1 MRGSDFAELKAFAAV
16 VERASFAR
24 VADYLGCSPSAPS
37 QTIRQLETRL
47 GVRLLNR
54 TTRSVAP
61 TSAGARLYERIVPVI
76 QELDA
81 AVAEAVEA
89 TGRTAGTLR
98 INTLS
103 MAADKLI
110 APRLGRFH
118 RAYPQV
124 VLDIVIDDGLSD
136 IVAGRF
142 DAGIRVGERLE
153 KDMIAVRLTRD
164 VEMTAVASPDY
175 LAHHG
180 EPKTPADLHSHVC
193 INWRFPGSGAIYRW
207 EFEKKGKKLEIAV
220 EGALISNHQEIVV
233 EGALQG
239 LGILYAYDDERI
251 DDLIA
256 RGQLKRV
263 LAEWSLTLPGL
274 FLYYSNRRL
283 PTPALRAFIDCLL
296 DRDATEL
303 SGSQGLRRPTLS
315 NVNGRRRLR
324 QPLSTY

>member
-1 MRGSDFAELKAFAAV
+1 MTYNVTRLLRKQSIMRGSDFAELKAFAAV
-16 VERASFAR
+16 VERESFAR
-24 VADYLGCSPSAPS
+24 AADHLGFSPSALS

-153 KDMIAVRLTRD
+153 KDMIAVRLTPD

-175 LAHHG
+175 LAYHG
-180 EPKTPADLHSHVC
+180 EPKTPADLHGHVC
-193 INWRFPGSGAIYRW
+193 INWRFPGSGVIYQW
-207 EFEKKGKKLEIAV
+207 GFEKKGKKLEISV

-239 LGILYAYDDERI
+239 LGILYAYYDERI
-251 DDLIA
+251 DDFIA

-283 PTPALRAFIDCLL
+283 PRPALRAFINCLL
-296 DRDATEL
+296 DRDAA
-303 SGSQGLRRPTLS
+303 
-315 NVNGRRRLR
+315 
-324 QPLSTY
+324 

>member
-1 MRGSDFAELKAFAAV
+1 MTYNVTGLLRKQSIMRGSDFAELKAFAAV

-24 VADYLGCSPSAPS
+24 AADHLGFSPSALS
-37 QTIRQLETRL
+37 QTIRQLETHL

-81 AVAEAVEA
+81 AVAEAVGA

-153 KDMIAVRLTRD
+153 KDMIAVRLTPD
-164 VEMTAVASPDY
+164 VGMLAVASPDY
-175 LAHHG
+175 LARRG
-180 EPKTPADLHSHVC
+180 VPQTPADLPRHAC
-193 INWRFPGSGAIYRW
+193 INWRFPGSGQIYRW
-207 EFEKKGKKLEIAV
+207 QLGRRGKKVEIAV
-220 EGALISNHQEIVV
+220 EGPLISNHQDVVV
-233 EGALQG
+233 EAALQG
-239 LGILYAYDDERI
+239 LGILYAYDDDRVDEA
-251 DDLIA
+251 LA
-256 RGQLKRV
+256 RRRLKRV
-263 LAEWSLTLPGL
+263 LADWSLMSPGL
-274 FLYYSNRRL
+274 YLYYSNRRH
-283 PTPALRAFIDCLL
+283 PQPALRAFIDCLL
-296 DRDATEL
+296 DRDGDT
-303 SGSQGLRRPTLS
+303 SKRRTSLP
-315 NVNGRRRLR
+315 VR
-324 QPLSTY
+324 

>member
-24 VADYLGCSPSAPS
+24 VADYLGCSPSALS

-61 TSAGARLYERIVPVI
+61 TSAGARLYERVVPVI

-81 AVAEAVEA
+81 AVAEAIEA

-153 KDMIAVRLTRD
+153 KDMIAVRLTPD

-180 EPKTPADLHSHVC
+180 EPKTPADLHRHVC
-193 INWRFPGSGAIYRW
+193 INWRFPGSGVIYQW
-207 EFEKKGKKLEIAV
+207 GFEKKGKKLEISV

-263 LAEWSLTLPGL
+263 LAEWSLTLPGV

-283 PTPALRAFIDCLL
+283 PRPALRAFINCLL
-296 DRDATEL
+296 DRDAA
-303 SGSQGLRRPTLS
+303 
-315 NVNGRRRLR
+315 
-324 QPLSTY
+324 